1 MFCAW
6 DFILVTTRNE
16 GSYINVNIHNAYV
29 YHVLFK
35 KKNTAVSKCFGVQC
49 PLPEDGSTTLVC
61 NKTAE
66 D

>member
-6 DFILVTTRNE
+6 DFILVTIRNE
-16 GSYINVNIHNAYV
+16 GSYINVNIYNTYV
-29 YHVLFK
+29 YYVLF
-35 KKNTAVSKCFGVQC
+35 KKNTAVSKCFGVQY